1 MRYLL
6 ICAAFFVLSGCT
18 MKSTT
23 LEICPEVDKD
33 SFVIIWID
41 TSGASLVT
49 TTDQTA
55 DGQPTLDLSLQ

>member
-1 MRYLL
+1 MKYLL
-6 ICAAFFVLSGCT
+6 ICIAVFILSGCT
-18 MKSTT
+18 MKSTS

-33 SFVIIWID
+33 GFAIIWID

-55 DGQPTLDLSLQ
+55 DGKPTLDLSLQ